1 MAEILGSEPALF
13 GKAGG
18 REVIEIAVGRSL
30 ADLNKAF
37 RDTAFEIGI
46 GQAQGDAEMAGEMA
60 LAHVLLSVYDVE
72 NLERQR
78 VFPVAFCVHIMNTI
92 PYIPCGSRLKRG
104 VFNGLRRYVAVR
116 HYPRSSWLPGISSKT
131 TTRSRLERASSPHHI
146 PWKKTQTTLDRKSTS
161 LE

>member
-30 ADLNKAF
+30 ADLNNACT
-37 RDTAFEIGI
+37 DTAFEIGI

-92 PYIPCGSRLKRG
+92 PYIPCGSRVKRG
-104 VFNGLRRYVAVR
+104 VFNGFWGDMAVR
-116 HYPRSSWLPGISSKT
+116 ALPRSRWVPTI
-131 TTRSRLERASSPHHI
+131 
-146 PWKKTQTTLDRKSTS
+146 DRKAT
-161 LE
+161 